1 MNNLFEILLN
11 NKSSVTPK
19 TLVHFKKKFSYTN
32 TLSNKIVLL
41 NNFIQLDYFK
51 SLYFKEHHSDKTPQ
65 KNFLIMYVVTISF
78 LKANTTIHVSDAKGN
93 VKFFYNAGSVSMT
106 GKQKK
111 RRAVVLFKLLKLLL
125 KNALSLSKKPVA
137 LHFNN
142 VTRYKYLIIKKLK
155 KKFFVKVVKE
165 FNQVAYNGCRQSKI
179 RRRKRLKNKF
189 I

>member
-11 NKSSVTPK
+11 NNRSVVTK
-19 TLVHFKKKFSYTN
+19 TLLPLKKKIRYTN

-41 NNFIQLDYFK
+41 NNLMQLDNFK
-51 SLYFKEHHSDKTPQ
+51 NLYINEH
-65 KNFLIMYVVTISF
+65 KNT
-78 LKANTTIHVSDAKGN
+78 K
-93 VKFFYNAGSVSMT
+93 
-106 GKQKK
+106 KQKK
-111 RRAVVLFKLLKLLL
+111 RRAVVLFRLLKLLL
-125 KNALSLSKKPVA
+125 KNSSILFKTPIA

-142 VTRYKYLIIKKLK
+142 VTKYKTLIVKKLK
-155 KKFFVKVVKE
+155 KKVFVKVIKE

>member
-11 NKSSVTPK
+11 NNRSVVTK
-19 TLVHFKKKFSYTN
+19 TLLPLKKKIRYTN

-41 NNFIQLDYFK
+41 NNLMQLDNFK
-51 SLYFKEHHSDKTPQ
+51 NLYINEHKNTKKQ
-65 KNFLIMYVVTISF
+65 KNFLVMYVITVSF
-78 LKANTTIHVSDAKGN
+78 LKANTSIHVSDTKGN
-93 VKFFYNAGSVSMT
+93 VKFFYNAGSVNMT

-111 RRAVVLFKLLKLLL
+111 RRAVVLFRLLKLLL
-125 KNALSLSKKPVA
+125 KNSSILFKTPIA

-142 VTRYKYLIIKKLK
+142 VTKYKTLIVKKLK
-155 KKFFVKVVKE
+155 KKVFIKVIKE

>member
-11 NKSSVTPK
+11 NKSSVTSK
-19 TLVHFKKKFSYTN
+19 TLLHLKKKISYTN
-32 TLSNKIVLL
+32 TLSNKIVFL

-51 SLYFKEHHSDKTPQ
+51 SLYFTEHADEKKQ

-93 VKFFYNAGSVSMT
+93 VKFFYNAGSVNMT

-125 KNALSLSKKPVA
+125 KNALPLAKKPVA

-155 KKFFVKVVKE
+155 KKFFVKVIKE